1 MNKFTSIILAFI
13 LIFFGFAV
21 IANASVSAAGE
32 AVTPDDAFEGNYT
45 EFKGN
50 DGSVTRV
57 FENGSVSTKNK
68 DGSTTAVDYKGN
80 QYSEDKDG
88 NYSVRL
94 TNGET
99 ATEYADGRQSMTDIN
114 GKIFTVYPDGHIT
127 EEYPHLGLVVDSNVD
142 GETLGI
148 GLIGSDERIKADEYG
163 FYENGEIKGKDGS
176 SLTIT
181 DDGVNWINAEGN
193 KYDFKETGNTCTVSA
208 NYKDGSYCESTLISS
223 GDNGNRTEN
232 TDYLFVTADGTR
244 WDGNKNITYDAD
256 GNPVYSNND
265 VMQVTGTDGSTL
277 WIDNNS
283 KASEYSGADGNR
295 IVTDKNGNLTEY
307 KDGENDW
314 NVTYDENGNVVSSY
328 MTFPDG
334 TRIEKHPDGS
344 EIFVTPDGT
353 KYEADGKGNVFKDG
367 EQIKKDGK
375 WLPGN
380 EPNEGTENSS
390 PGTEP
395 NATTDNPSS
404 GNNNGLPMAGAE
416 ELNGI
421 WSVNER
427 ASGRAYRI
435 TMLTDHTLKW
445 EEVFITT
452 EKDGNKIEEVRKEYV
467 REYNYDPESGMIL
480 IQRTLTG
487 KTDADGSP
495 NYILSMK
502 ITVADGENGQKIMN
516 QVMSPVEIEGTPEHE
531 YKTEYYLRTPK

>member
-1 MNKFTSIILAFI
+1 MNKLTSIILSFI
-13 LIFFGFAV
+13 LVFFGSIV
-21 IANASVSAAGE
+21 IANAPVSAVDE
-32 AVTPDDAFEGNYT
+32 AATPDDAFEGNYT

-94 TNGET
+94 TTGEI

-127 EEYPHLGLVVDSNVD
+127 EEYTHLGLVVDSNVD

-148 GLIGSDERIKADEYG
+148 GLIGSDERIEADENG

-176 SLTIT
+176 ALTVT

-193 KYDFKETGNTCTVSA
+193 QYDFKEIGNTCTVSA
-208 NYKDGSYCESTLISS
+208 NYKDGSHCESTLTSS
-223 GDNGNRTEN
+223 EDDGNRTEN
-232 TDYLFVTADGTR
+232 TDYLFVDADGTR
-244 WDGNKNITYDAD
+244 WDGNKNITYDAN
-256 GNPVYSNND
+256 GNPVHSNND
-265 VMQVTGTDGSTL
+265 VMQATGTDGSSL

-283 KASEYSGADGNR
+283 KASQYSGADGNR

-307 KDGENDW
+307 RDGENDW
-314 NVTYDENGNVVSSY
+314 KVTYDENGNVASSY

-367 EQIKKDGK
+367 EQIKNDGK
-375 WLPGN
+375 WLISN
-380 EPNEGTENSS
+380 ESNETEKNS
-390 PGTEP
+390 
-395 NATTDNPSS
+395 SS
-404 GNNNGLPMAGAE
+404 GNTLSAKDICGTYRLQGSEVWNDDSGQHEKNVSYTLTVSKADGDNMKFHFVSGEGSDSDAESYVAPYDEKTQTASYYTDDGDGGSVKFELKNGKVYANFKMHIE
-416 ELNGI
+416 FRFTWDDEVIDVHNHDTT
-421 WSVNER
+421 
-427 ASGRAYRI
+427 ASGA
-435 TMLTDHTLKW
+435 
-445 EEVFITT
+445 
-452 EKDGNKIEEVRKEYV
+452 KE
-467 REYNYDPESGMIL
+467 S
-480 IQRTLTG
+480 
-487 KTDADGSP
+487 
-495 NYILSMK
+495 
-502 ITVADGENGQKIMN
+502 
-516 QVMSPVEIEGTPEHE
+516 
-531 YKTEYYLRTPK
+531 